1 MPGVSFTGSTI
12 IEISLPNL
20 EKLAFEK
27 FRPGLAF
34 RTTNWCDCAYT
45 EVVSI
50 NYLWHFKTG
59 VMPLQSVALKF
70 SNVAI
75 MHKRKNWCGSFN
87 KQYKTTIGLYLI
99 ETVAANSCSL

>member
-1 MPGVSFTGSTI
+1 MPGVSFAGSTTL
-12 IEISLPNL
+12 EISSPNL

-27 FRPGLAF
+27 FQPGLAF

-59 VMPLQSVALKF
+59 EVPLQFVALKF

-75 MHKRKNWCGSFN
+75 MH
-87 KQYKTTIGLYLI
+87 
-99 ETVAANSCSL
+99 